1 MTQLAAHVAVAPL
14 VQLVAARRVALV
26 VELAAV
32 LVTLYANVAEAE
44 RSLAG
49 IVLAAVAPV
58 FLGLAVVLWHR
69 AHRVLTG
76 RSGALFT
83 VGLAGIAGMCFVV
96 SYTHIRDLALASGQ
110 SELAAGLLPLVIDGT
125 AVLSS
130 VVVLACGRHLEAL
143 AQMEAAEAEAA
154 ALARQAADEEAR
166 RRAVVERAEAERI
179 TAEAE
184 ADRSRIAAAA
194 EADRVLL
201 AERRAA
207 ADTILKARK
216 MAGAAASAEDTEAAI
231 AAFLAAHA
239 GDRDGKGPTLKEV
252 ADAVG
257 IKPRSVQRYQA
268 WTNRTT
274 SVAGPAEDPESADQA
289 TGVDGATG
297 PGGGAEL
304 NGSDSDDETTALEA
318 V

>member
-1 MTQLAAHVAVAPL
+1 LAL
-14 VQLVAARRVALV
+14 
-26 VELAAV
+26 
-32 LVTLYANVAEAE
+32 
-44 RSLAG
+44 
-49 IVLAAVAPV
+49 VAPV
-58 FLGLAVVLWHR
+58 FLGLAIVLWHR

-76 RSGALFT
+76 RSGVLFT

-143 AQMEAAEAEAA
+143 AQVEAAEAEAA
-154 ALARQAADEEAR
+154 ALARQAADEEAHR
-166 RRAVVERAEAERI
+166 QAEVERAEAERI

-184 ADRSRIAAAA
+184 ADRSRIAAEA
-194 EADRVLL
+194 EAERALL

-207 ADTILKARK
+207 ADTIVEARK
-216 MAGAAASAEDTEAAI
+216 TAGAAASAEDTEAAI
-231 AAFLAAHA
+231 AAFMVAHA
-239 GDRDGKGPTLKEV
+239 DDRDGKGPTLKQV

-257 IKPRSVQRYQA
+257 IKPRSVQRYAA
-268 WTNRTT
+268 WTNRNNTGAE
-274 SVAGPAEDPESADQA
+274 SAAGPESGDRA
-289 TGVDGATG
+289 TGVDGAMG
-297 PGGGAEL
+297 SGGAEL
-304 NGSDSDDETTALEA
+304 NGSSSDGETTVLEA